1 MITAYNEITGKI
13 KGASG
18 YVCNIMSG
26 TDLVF
31 NVLIEVE
38 EYQLHVPVRQYE
50 NGTDFLVMVT
60 NGDNTEKTVV
70 KKEGGRVIDKDLDI
84 F

>member
-1 MITAYNEITGKI
+1 
-13 KGASG
+13 
-18 YVCNIMSG
+18 MSG
-26 TDLVF
+26 TDIVF
-31 NVLIEVE
+31 NVMIDVE

-60 NGDNTEKTVV
+60 NGDNTEKTIV
-70 KKEGGRVIDKDLDI
+70 KKAGGRVIDKDLDI